1 MLLKYLSHVRIWKS
15 VAFLKMQRVLKYKS
29 NGFISDFGC
38 ATFVRFLSRARVK
51 YNATFMGFLSHA
63 RVKYKLILIKSPIRD
78 IECIYTEGE
87 KKITFASRI
96 CDIIKCVH
104 KVPVSQNTLLL
115 L

>member
-87 KKITFASRI
+87 KKSHLHPEYVIS
-96 CDIIKCVH
+96 
-104 KVPVSQNTLLL
+104 
-115 L
+115 